1 MKHND
6 LEQLID
12 EHRDEFDDA
21 YPSLKLWANIEK
33 ELGDETQAEKR
44 LRPVR
49 PWYQIAA
56 AVLVLVTLGGIGG
69 MYLGNQYQQQ
79 TNVQAL
85 IEKIA
90 PEFAETEQYYNQRI
104 DQEYA
109 KFTSYVND
117 PHLDADL
124 AQIDKAMVDLRE
136 ELVDAPDGREEQIVQ
151 DLIDSYRLKLQI
163 LERVLE
169 HIEKDNDITPNNNSN
184 ETSI

>member
-12 EHRDEFDDA
+12 GHRGEFDDA

-33 ELGDETQAEKR
+33 ELGDEAGGIKR
-44 LRPVR
+44 LKPVR
-49 PWYQIAA
+49 SWYQIAA

-69 MYLGNQYQQQ
+69 LYLGSHFQQ

-85 IEKIA
+85 IEKVA

-104 DQEYA
+104 DQQYA

-117 PHLDADL
+117 PGLDVDL
-124 AQIDKAMVDLRE
+124 AQIDRAMADLRE
-136 ELVDAPDGREEQIVQ
+136 ALIDAPDGREEQIVQ
-151 DLIDSYRLKLQI
+151 ELIDSYRLKLQI

-169 HIEKDNDITPNNNSN
+169 HIEKNNDITTNNNSN